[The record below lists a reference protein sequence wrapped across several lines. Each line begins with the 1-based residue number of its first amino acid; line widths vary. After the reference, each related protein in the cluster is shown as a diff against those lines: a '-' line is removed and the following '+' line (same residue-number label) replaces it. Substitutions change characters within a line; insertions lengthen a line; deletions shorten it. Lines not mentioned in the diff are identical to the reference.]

1 MGQSVH
7 LSLTLVRPKAEM
19 DKRTRQTQIMG
30 KSLDPRRSSSVA
42 DLLVREQAGHG
53 MHLCTCACVYVCI
66 GAHVHV
72 CMCVYRMFL
81 YSEKALFYIL
91 PEDSLCGES
100 LGAA

>member
-1 MGQSVH
+1 MH

-30 KSLDPRRSSSVA
+30 KSLDPRRSSVA
-42 DLLVREQAGHG
+42 GHLVREQAGHG
-53 MHLCTCACVYVCI
+53 VHLCTCSCVYVCI

-72 CMCVYRMFL
+72 CICVYRMFL
-81 YSEKALFYIL
+81 YSERALFYI
-91 PEDSLCGES
+91 PPGDSLCGES